1 MEHKEGLS
9 AIIQPEE
16 ILSGCNNN
24 SQKFD
29 PQHAENLCNRPI
41 EDQLAQTSIDNN
53 ENKPYSS
60 NYLGNGAIDG
70 NLTGFSP
77 LQIASLS
84 NTDVCL
90 DTRLLDAAKDG
101 KTDRILQ
108 LIEEEGQQLHSYKDK
123 VQNYTHK
130 HTYTPYSK

>member
-16 ILSGCNNN
+16 VLSGCNNN
-24 SQKFD
+24 SHQSE
-29 PQHAENLCNRPI
+29 PQHADILSNGPI
-41 EDQLAQTSIDNN
+41 EGQSVKTSIDIN
-53 ENKPYSS
+53 ENRPSSS
-60 NYLGNGAIDG
+60 NYLGNGTIQG
-70 NLTGFSP
+70 NSIAFSP
-77 LQIASLS
+77 LQITSLS
-84 NTDVCL
+84 NTDVCP

-123 VQNYTHK
+123 VQKCTHTSLMYIK
-130 HTYTPYSK
+130 